1 MLGLLSCRLHA
12 VSFEVPEQVHILST
26 VSFCSGW
33 ILIDRSGKHF
43 GSILCYLRDG
53 GVALPKGRQAVQELL
68 VEAKHF
74 LVQGLVEL
82 CQNSLQVS
90 SIHTDSYGPHSVWT
104 LCCSSDC
111 SASVLKNEI
120 LETTFKCQT
129 VI

>member
-1 MLGLLSCRLHA
+1 MFSALSL
-12 VSFEVPEQVHILST
+12 
-26 VSFCSGW
+26 CSGW

-53 GVALPKGRQAVQELL
+53 RVALPKGRQAVQELL

-90 SIHTDSYGPHSVWT
+90 SIHTHHSNF
-104 LCCSSDC
+104 S
-111 SASVLKNEI
+111 
-120 LETTFKCQT
+120 ETTLAPC
-129 VI
+129 